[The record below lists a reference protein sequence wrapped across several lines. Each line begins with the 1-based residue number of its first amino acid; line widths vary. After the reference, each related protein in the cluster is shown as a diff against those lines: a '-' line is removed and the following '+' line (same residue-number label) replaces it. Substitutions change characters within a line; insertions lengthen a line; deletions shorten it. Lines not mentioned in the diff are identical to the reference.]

1 MATPRIGLLTLSIVM
16 TTGCASVNY
25 PVPPLPSR
33 EEAPAYYKPAVEKDY
48 RLQVSDA
55 LAIRSFFEPQLNQE
69 MVVRP
74 DGRISVLLIGEL
86 SVAGMRPEDLALKIR
101 ESYRRMVG
109 STDVTVAVTRSVG
122 MNIFLSGEIKS
133 PSLLQL
139 DGDLTLLQAVARA
152 GGFLPS
158 ANTGQVLLLRNTD
171 DGTLT
176 VSKVDIEKILR
187 NEAPDVFLQR
197 RDVVYVPK
205 SAVAEAGKFVEQ
217 YINAIVPRLIQFQF
231 GWIYSRVR
239 SSDSTLQ
246 VTPSVP

>member
-1 MATPRIGLLTLSIVM
+1 MRRIGLMALSMALTA
-16 TTGCASVNY
+16 GCATVNY

-33 EEAPAYYKPAVEKDY
+33 EEAPAYYKPLNEKDY
-48 RLQVSDA
+48 RLQVGDA
-55 LAIRSFFEPQLNQE
+55 LAIRSFFESQLNQE

-86 SVAGMRPEDLALKIR
+86 FVAGMKPEDLALQIR
-101 ESYRRMVG
+101 ESYRRTVV
-109 STDVTVAVTRSVG
+109 STDVTVAVTRSAG
-122 MNIFLSGEIKS
+122 MNIYLSGEIKS

-158 ANTGQVLLLRNTD
+158 ANTGQVLLLRSTD

-176 VSKVDIEKILR
+176 VRKVDIEKILR
-187 NEAPDVFLQR
+187 NEAPDVFLLR

-205 SAVAEAGKFVEQ
+205 TEIAEAGKFVEQ
-217 YINAIVPRLIQFQF
+217 YINAIVPRFIQFQF
-231 GWIYSRVR
+231 GWV
-239 SSDSTLQ
+239 STNVTNRNAVQ
-246 VTPSVP
+246 VQSGQP